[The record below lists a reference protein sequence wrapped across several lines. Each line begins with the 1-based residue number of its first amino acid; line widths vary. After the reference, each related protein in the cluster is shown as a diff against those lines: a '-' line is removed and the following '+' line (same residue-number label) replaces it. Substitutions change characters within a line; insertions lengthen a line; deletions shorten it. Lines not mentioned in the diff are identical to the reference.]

1 MFQHNFLIIYAN
13 SIPTHNQE
21 NISLVTLTLSASGVV
36 GIEQTA
42 LDQIPKPNAIV
53 SGGETVISLIT
64 MAERRLSIKMIA
76 EKGLAVV
83 IINIKIGVE
92 TAVDGAVRAG

>member
-1 MFQHNFLIIYAN
+1 MIYAN

-21 NISLVTLTLSASGVV
+21 NISLATLILSASGVV

-42 LDQIPKPNAIV
+42 LDMMPNAIV
-53 SGGETVISLIT
+53 SGGGTVISLIA
-64 MAERRLSIKMIA
+64 MAIRRKSIKMSA

-92 TAVDGAVRAG
+92 TAVDGDVRAG

>member
-1 MFQHNFLIIYAN
+1 MIYAN
-13 SIPTHNQE
+13 SIRTKNQE
-21 NISLVTLTLSASGVV
+21 NISLATLTLSASGVV

-42 LDQIPKPNAIV
+42 LDMVPNAIV

-64 MAERRLSIKMIA
+64 MAKRRLSIKMSA
-76 EKGLAVV
+76 EKGSAVV

-92 TAVDGAVRAG
+92 TAVDGGVRAG